1 MGIHQ
6 SFVWFRAI
14 EVLVLEIHNRV
25 YQGNRNQNRYRLGP
39 NYIVEVNNNR
49 MVAIHDFE
57 TRKSVR
63 VFHDEINLSTVDNVS
78 SLAETITNQIPAAI
92 QAISKPDVYEIYRRA
107 GRLNITWVD
116 TRFKNII
123 KNLVKY

>member
-78 SLAETITNQIPAAI
+78 SLAETITNQIPTAI